1 MSIAAHPAALPQGED
16 RGLSRLAEIATSLC
30 AAPIAFISVTD
41 DMEMTFRARKGF
53 DLERIP
59 LEASF
64 CHHVETARGMV
75 VIPDLRRDLRTRDNP
90 LIVEKGVKFYA
101 GHPILSRE
109 GNLLGTV
116 CVLDVKPRPA
126 GLSPAETM
134 GLETL
139 ADQAATLLQL
149 RMHRERQVQ
158 DSRLIVR
165 LTALVDL
172 GNALR
177 EARDEEDAM
186 EVAGR
191 VLGITLD
198 ADQSGYV
205 DVDDEGGV
213 INVTREWHRED
224 VPSAGGTYAIDE
236 FAQIVDDMRRGE
248 VVTAIDPVP
257 GREGLYSYL
266 RAPVLLHGRLEGFMY
281 AIDREGRH
289 WDPEDVEFA
298 RGVADRLHETV
309 ARMRSKAQREMLAGE
324 TAHRLK
330 NMMAVTRAIVMQT
343 LSGRVDAA
351 VSATIDERLGA
362 YSAAHDLLL
371 SGTGNAA
378 SYRST
383 VESVLDRLS
392 LLGRVC
398 VTGDD
403 PILNDRTTLALSLLI
418 NELATN
424 AIKHGSLSR
433 PEGTVSLQ
441 CRQEE
446 DDVVISWSE
455 RGGPAAQPPRR
466 RGFGTRILQ
475 IGINRVGGTTL
486 DYGQLGLDAV
496 FRAPTSSVLA

>member
-1 MSIAAHPAALPQGED
+1 MSSTVQTAALPLAEE

-30 AAPIAFISVTD
+30 AAPIAFISVMD
-41 DMEMTFRARKGF
+41 DREMTFRARKGF
-53 DLERIP
+53 DFDRIP
-59 LEASF
+59 LSASF
-64 CHHVETARGMV
+64 CHHVETARGPV
-75 VIPDLRRDLRTRDNP
+75 VIPDLRKDARTRDNP
-90 LIVEKGVKFYA
+90 LIAERGVKFYA
-101 GHPILSRE
+101 GHPIVSRD
-109 GNLLGTV
+109 GGILGTV
-116 CVLDVKPRPA
+116 CVLDVKPRPE
-126 GLSPAETM
+126 GLSPAEAM

-139 ADQAATLLQL
+139 ADQAASILQI
-149 RMHRERQVQ
+149 RMHQEQRVQ

-177 EARDEEDAM
+177 EARDEADAM
-186 EVAGR
+186 AIAGR

-198 ADQSGYV
+198 SDQSGYV
-205 DVDDEGGV
+205 DVDDEAGV
-213 INVTREWHRED
+213 INVSREWHRD
-224 VPSAGGTYAIDE
+224 DIPSASGTYPLDRFRA
-236 FAQIVDDMRRGE
+236 IVDAMRQGV
-248 VVTAIDPVP
+248 VVTAVDPVP

-266 RAPVLLHGRLEGFMY
+266 RAPVLLHGRLSGFMY

-289 WDPEDVEFA
+289 WDPEDIEFA

-309 ARMRSKAQREMLAGE
+309 TRMRSEAEREMLSGE

-330 NMMAVTRAIVMQT
+330 NVMAVTRAIVMQT

-351 VSATIDERLGA
+351 VSATIDERLSA

-371 SGTGNAA
+371 SGTGNVA

-383 VESVLDRLS
+383 VDNVLDRLS
-392 LLGRVC
+392 LTGRV
-398 VTGDD
+398 TIAGDD
-403 PILNDRTTLALSLLI
+403 PTLNDRTTLALSLLV

-433 PEGTVSLQ
+433 PEGTVALS
-441 CRQEE
+441 CGREN
-446 DDVVISWSE
+446 DDIVISWSE
-455 RGGPAAQPPRR
+455 RGGPAAQTPRR

-486 DYGQLGLDAV
+486 DYGPLGLDAV
-496 FRAPTSSVLA
+496 FRAPASSVLA